1 LVFGATCTLVF
12 CSTIFIWAFL
22 HSSAD
27 LPLQSYVGRALQG
40 FRTRCVPSLPISI
53 PNATQKTPFFTLI
66 LLKNR
71 DFREKIHFFCIFLKT
86 VQSNWTLFLYLCRK
100 FQRSCM
106 ENDAL
111 IKKAVKNA
119 LLDTL
124 SAKGKELNL
133 SPKQG
138 AEIVADF
145 ATEYLLVSCDYT
157 GASHEQIIEE
167 YIKHLRENLV
177 NWLNNKKQAK

>member
-1 LVFGATCTLVF
+1 
-12 CSTIFIWAFL
+12 
-22 HSSAD
+22 
-27 LPLQSYVGRALQG
+27 
-40 FRTRCVPSLPISI
+40 
-53 PNATQKTPFFTLI
+53 
-66 LLKNR
+66 
-71 DFREKIHFFCIFLKT
+71 
-86 VQSNWTLFLYLCRK
+86 
-100 FQRSCM
+100 M

>member
-1 LVFGATCTLVF
+1 
-12 CSTIFIWAFL
+12 
-22 HSSAD
+22 
-27 LPLQSYVGRALQG
+27 
-40 FRTRCVPSLPISI
+40 
-53 PNATQKTPFFTLI
+53 
-66 LLKNR
+66 
-71 DFREKIHFFCIFLKT
+71 
-86 VQSNWTLFLYLCRK
+86 
-100 FQRSCM
+100 M
-106 ENDAL
+106 ENEAL
-111 IKKAVKNA
+111 VKKAVRSA

-124 SAKGKELNL
+124 TVKGKEFNL

-145 ATEYLLVSCDYT
+145 ATEFLLISCDYT

>member
-1 LVFGATCTLVF
+1 
-12 CSTIFIWAFL
+12 
-22 HSSAD
+22 
-27 LPLQSYVGRALQG
+27 
-40 FRTRCVPSLPISI
+40 
-53 PNATQKTPFFTLI
+53 
-66 LLKNR
+66 
-71 DFREKIHFFCIFLKT
+71 
-86 VQSNWTLFLYLCRK
+86 
-100 FQRSCM
+100 M

-157 GASHEQIIEE
+157 GA
-167 YIKHLRENLV
+167 
-177 NWLNNKKQAK
+177 

>member
-1 LVFGATCTLVF
+1 VGDYSPLLYRLT
-12 CSTIFIWAFL
+12 STPRSVLPAEREKVRDR
-22 HSSAD
+22 SA
-27 LPLQSYVGRALQG
+27 GRG
-40 FRTRCVPSLPISI
+40 SPISI
-53 PNATQKTPFFTLI
+53 PNATQKQPFFTTI
-66 LLKNR
+66 FAKNR
-71 DFREKIHFFCIFLKT
+71 EFREKIHFFYIFLKS

>member
-1 LVFGATCTLVF
+1 
-12 CSTIFIWAFL
+12 
-22 HSSAD
+22 
-27 LPLQSYVGRALQG
+27 
-40 FRTRCVPSLPISI
+40 
-53 PNATQKTPFFTLI
+53 
-66 LLKNR
+66 
-71 DFREKIHFFCIFLKT
+71 
-86 VQSNWTLFLYLCRK
+86 
-100 FQRSCM
+100 M

-145 ATEYLLVSCDYT
+145 ATEFLLISCDYT
-157 GASHEQIIEE
+157 GVPHEQIIEE
-167 YIKHLRENLV
+167 YIKQLRENLV
-177 NWLNNKKQAK
+177 KWTKDKKQAK